1 MRPKYFLFFMLSF
14 LWISPATVMCKENQA
29 MVLLKAMSAYVGEQ
43 QTIEFSF
50 DSDIEIINPAAG
62 EDPVY

>member
-1 MRPKYFLFFMLSF
+1 MLCF
-14 LWISPATVMCKENQA
+14 LWIFPATVLCKENQA

-43 QTIEFSF
+43 QTIELSF